1 MASQEDQSSHQDI
14 AFSLG
19 SSSEFLWN
27 SVHSITI
34 TSIHINVGK
43 GTARTEKKEVLLPV
57 EDRKIG
63 KRKAALKAN
72 ESSKKRV
79 KKEKITKKDPNKP
92 KRPPSAFFVFLEE
105 FRKVYKQE
113 HPNVKAVSAVGKA
126 GGEKWK
132 SLSAAEKAPYEAKAA
147 KRKTDY
153 EKLMTAYNKK
163 QDTDDGDDDDNDDDN
178 NEQSHKSKPE
188 VNGQDDESDECVEH
202 AHLHL
207 NPDTDIRCYTRF
219 NPLSKFIVTLDASE
233 AKRLDLCSKSVRPIF
248 LDFVSDTFRLC
259 HVCGGGFLKQAEFS
273 LPLVLPSSHVSL
285 RTDVV
290 AVRVLFAEVFLK
302 WPTMPGK
309 VVHPFSPVVTSTI
322 DPDRADNRN

>member
-1 MASQEDQSSHQDI
+1 MLVI
-14 AFSLG
+14 AMK
-19 SSSEFLWN
+19 
-27 SVHSITI
+27 IAK
-34 TSIHINVGK
+34 GK

-163 QDTDDGDDDDNDDDN
+163 Q
-178 NEQSHKSKPE
+178 
-188 VNGQDDESDECVEH
+188 CVEH

-233 AKRLDLCSKSVRPIF
+233 AKRLDLCSKSVRRMRMTMATTMMTMTDQVGMWADWACDWSRPIF

-322 DPDRADNRN
+322 DPDRAGHLYN

>member
-1 MASQEDQSSHQDI
+1 MKI
-14 AFSLG
+14 AK
-19 SSSEFLWN
+19 
-27 SVHSITI
+27 
-34 TSIHINVGK
+34 GK

-163 QDTDDGDDDDNDDDN
+163 Q
-178 NEQSHKSKPE
+178 
-188 VNGQDDESDECVEH
+188 CVEH

-233 AKRLDLCSKSVRPIF
+233 AKRLDLCSKSVRRMRMTMATTMMTMTDQVGMWADWACDWSRPIF

-273 LPLVLPSSHVSL
+273 LPLVLPSSHV
-285 RTDVV
+285 RTHVV

-309 VVHPFSPVVTSTI
+309 VVHPFSPVVTSTM
-322 DPDRADNRN
+322 DPDQAAHLYN